1 MGGSLNM
8 VYRDEK
14 GNTEFREIYTGGMY
28 TIQASYD
35 VIEKKNIIPLLDE
48 WYGRDE
54 VFDKDKIHPSGYGLF
69 VVDYFMNEMYSIQ
82 GYCGTGNFYSNPW
95 NPSYGR
101 EEGDTILRFLKD
113 NRVKSVEYFVMG
125 NGGEKGTFETVKPTK
140 ENPLTEDYIKSLIKT
155 QNATFTFD
163 MSPINVLEFSE
174 DKAGYRKLKK
184 HMTDRGF
191 GIDKKA
197 WSEFVKDMFDN

>member
-28 TIQASYD
+28 AIQMSHD
-35 VIEKKNIIPLLDE
+35 IIEKKDLTPLLDE
-48 WYGRDE
+48 WYDRSE
-54 VFDKDKIHPSGYGLF
+54 VFDSNTIHPSGYGLF
-69 VVDYFMNEMYSIQ
+69 VVDYLNSEMYSIQ
-82 GYCGTGNFYSNPW
+82 GYCGTGDCYCNPW
-95 NPSYGR
+95 SRFHIR
-101 EEGDTILRFLKD
+101 EEETKGVLRFIKE
-113 NRVKSVEYFVMG
+113 NRVTEIEYFDHER
-125 NGGEKGTFETVKPTK
+125 GECKRKSAKPTAK
-140 ENPLTEDYIKSLIKT
+140 KPFTEDSIKEMIKDSL
-155 QNATFTFD
+155 ATFTFD
-163 MSPINVLEFSE
+163 MSPFKVMRFSE

-197 WSEFVKDMFDN
+197 WSEFIKDTFDH